1 MPLRNKFIVVG
12 CGRLG
17 SSLANR
23 ASEEGA
29 SVIVIDSD
37 PGSLERLDDSFS
49 GFSIVGDA
57 TDRSVLTEQYLK
69 SADTLL
75 ITTGNDN
82 VNLFLAT
89 LAAKVYDIP
98 KVYVRFAD
106 PDFSILVSGLNVQ
119 AVYPAELSFRQLEKM
134 MEEDEKE

>member
-23 ASEEGA
+23 ASQRGD
-29 SVIVIDSD
+29 SVIVIDSFA
-37 PGSLERLDDSFS
+37 GSLERLDDSFA

-57 TDRSVLTEQYLK
+57 TDRSVLTEQYLRT
-69 SADTLL
+69 AETLL
-75 ITTGNDN
+75 ITTGDDN

-89 LAAKVYDIP
+89 LAAKVFEVP

-134 MEEDEKE
+134 MEEDEQE